1 MNRSDF
7 LKMIGNSGPADRQ
20 MIGEVNELINIFPY
34 FQSAYMLLLK
44 GLQNTADVKFENQL
58 RVSAMRIAD
67 REVLYY
73 FLKKETKTEE
83 KPEITAVAVTVP
95 DENDSTESHQT
106 VIESAKNSEDLI
118 NEIEKS
124 TSDEKTEDKNIDHS
138 VMISTDAGFDE
149 SDAAVLIIDEETGTV
164 EEKITYMDP
173 GFAVPEQTDLLELEP
188 DESKER
194 ESTGNNLSD
203 EKQVLKGNP
212 SVKELQSDLI
222 EKFIIANPRIEPAR
236 EKSDKPVEDISRP
249 FVEEGVSF
257 VTETL
262 ARIYIKQGYFSKAID
277 IYEKLSLKFPEKSSY
292 FATQI
297 EKVRGFIKK

>member
-1 MNRSDF
+1 
-7 LKMIGNSGPADRQ
+7 
-20 MIGEVNELINIFPY
+20 MIGEVTELINIFPY

-83 KPEITAVAVTVP
+83 KPEVVSQVTVP
-95 DENDSTESHQT
+95 AENDSTESHQT

-124 TSDEKTEDKNIDHS
+124 TDEGYAEDNDRDHS
-138 VMISTDAGFDE
+138 VMISADEGFDE
-149 SDAAVLIIDEETGTV
+149 SDAAVLIIDEETGAV
-164 EEKITYMDP
+164 EEKIIYMDP
-173 GFAVPEQTDLLELEP
+173 GFAVPEKTDLLELES
-188 DESKER
+188 DESKVK
-194 ESTGNNLSD
+194 ESPGEKLSGD
-203 EKQVLKGNP
+203 EQVLTATP
-212 SVKELQSDLI
+212 SAKELQSELI

-236 EKSDKPVEDISRP
+236 EKSDKPVVDISKQ
-249 FVEEGVSF
+249 FVEESGSF

-262 ARIYIKQGYFSKAID
+262 ARIYIKQGYLSKAID

-297 EKVRGFIKK
+297 EKVRELIKK

>member
-7 LKMIGNSGPADRQ
+7 LKMIGNSGPADRH
-20 MIGEVNELINIFPY
+20 MIGEVAELINIFPY

-58 RVSAMRIAD
+58 RVSAMHIAD

-73 FLKKETKTEE
+73 FLKRETKTEE
-83 KPEITAVAVTVP
+83 KQEVISQIAVPA
-95 DENDSTESHQT
+95 ENDSTESHQT

-118 NEIEKS
+118 NEIEKG
-124 TSDEKTEDKNIDHS
+124 TIDGLTEEKERDHS

-149 SDAAVLIIDEETGTV
+149 SDAAVLIIDEETGAV
-164 EEKITYMDP
+164 EERITYMDP
-173 GFAVPEQTDLLELEP
+173 GFAVFEHTDLLELES
-188 DESKER
+188 DESKVK
-194 ESTGNNLSD
+194 ESLGDDLSD
-203 EKQVLKGNP
+203 NKQVLKAAP
-212 SVKELQSDLI
+212 SVKELQSELI
-222 EKFIIANPRIEPAR
+222 EKFIISNPRIEPVR
-236 EKSDKPVEDISRP
+236 DKSDKPVEDISRK
-249 FVEEGVSF
+249 FVEEDGGF

-262 ARIYIKQGYFSKAID
+262 ARIYIKQGYLSKAID

-297 EKVRGFIKK
+297 EKVRELIKK

>member
-7 LKMIGNSGPADRQ
+7 LKMIGDSGTADRH
-20 MIGEVNELINIFPY
+20 MIGEVTELINIFPY

-58 RVSAMRIAD
+58 RLSAMRIAD

-73 FLKKETKTEE
+73 FLKSETKTEE
-83 KPEITAVAVTVP
+83 KKEVTATLKAPV
-95 DENDSTESHQT
+95 ENDLTESHQT

-118 NEIEKS
+118 NEIERDS
-124 TSDEKTEDKNIDHS
+124 SEGINEGRVPDRT
-138 VMISTDAGFDE
+138 VMISTEAGFDE
-149 SDAAVLIIDEETGTV
+149 SDASVLVIDEETGAV

-173 GFAVPEQTDLLELEP
+173 GFTIPGQTDLLEIEP
-188 DESKER
+188 DESKVKMEAA
-194 ESTGNNLSD
+194 EDLADDNQDLNALAS
-203 EKQVLKGNP
+203 LKDM
-212 SVKELQSDLI
+212 QSDLI

-236 EKSDKPVEDISRP
+236 EKSDKPVEDISKP
-249 FVEEGVSF
+249 FVEEGGVF

>member
-83 KPEITAVAVTVP
+83 KPEITAVVVTVP

-124 TSDEKTEDKNIDHS
+124 TGDENTDQRNIDHS

-149 SDAAVLIIDEETGTV
+149 SDASVLIIDEETGTV

-188 DESKER
+188 DEIKVNELP
-194 ESTGNNLSD
+194 GNNLSD
-203 EKQVLKGNP
+203 DRQVLKGAP

-236 EKSDKPVEDISRP
+236 EKSNKPVEDISRP
-249 FVEEGVSF
+249 FVEEAGGF